1 MNKQEIIEKLESVM
15 NDIDTVLYS
24 IKGNSKCLEDI
35 VRDDGNRTMR
45 KLFGWVEL
53 TQEELEDCVDALL
66 KEHGAR
72 DIVEFA
78 GAVPTDVK
86 NTEAERL

>member
-35 VRDDGNRTMR
+35 VREDGNRTMR
-45 KLFGWVEL
+45 KLFGWVKL
-53 TQEELEDCVDALL
+53 TQEELGDCVDALL
-66 KEHGAR
+66 NEHGDR
-72 DIVEFA
+72 DMLEFVGETVEN
-78 GAVPTDVK
+78 DK
-86 NTEAERL
+86 QQ